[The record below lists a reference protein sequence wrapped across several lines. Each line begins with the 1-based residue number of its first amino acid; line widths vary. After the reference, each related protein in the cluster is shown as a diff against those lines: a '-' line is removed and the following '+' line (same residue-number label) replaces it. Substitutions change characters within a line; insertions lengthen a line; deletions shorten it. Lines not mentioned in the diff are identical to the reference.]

1 MAHIFGIRHLSPAS
15 SLHLCAYLEQKHP
28 AYILI
33 EGPSDCND
41 MIEDITQDQL
51 QPPFAIMAYT
61 TSSPIHSILYPYAK
75 YSPEY
80 VAMKWAK
87 AHNIPC
93 AFMDLP
99 TSAFLS
105 LDTKDDTRQDYEID
119 LDMDANDQWERIFEH
134 ETNSDA
140 FQKAVTF
147 FAHNLREI
155 KPADEFTLLRES
167 YMNTT
172 IQKLIKQGIHEDDIV
187 VVCGAFHIEGIME
200 AKVLPDAQYEKLQ
213 KDMQMYVIGKDK
225 DLQHFNG

>member
-1 MAHIFGIRHLSPAS
+1 MG
-15 SLHLCAYLEQKHP
+15 
-28 AYILI
+28 
-33 EGPSDCND
+33 
-41 MIEDITQDQL
+41 
-51 QPPFAIMAYT
+51 
-61 TSSPIHSILYPYAK
+61 
-75 YSPEY
+75 
-80 VAMKWAK
+80 K

-105 LDTKDDTRQDYEID
+105 LDTKMTQG
-119 LDMDANDQWERIFEH
+119 RIMKLIWIWMPMINGNVSLNMKLTVMLSKKPLH
-134 ETNSDA
+134 
-140 FQKAVTF
+140 F

-213 KDMQMYVIGKDK
+213 KIS
-225 DLQHFNG
+225 LISH